1 MTRPRG
7 GALLSRDKIL
17 AQAIELM
24 TEQGF
29 AATSLRQI
37 ARRLDVSVA
46 ALYYH
51 YPAKDD
57 LLREI
62 VAPYLRAVDAI
73 LADAA
78 RAADPVECVLS
89 GVLDL
94 AVAETDLVRLVSR
107 DPAVLR
113 HSEQGPAIERRL
125 RQLRRTLSGQSR
137 SIHAALLSSAALGVL
152 IRPAINVPGFS
163 VATAR
168 ATLLPAARR
177 VLAPLQG
184 KA

>member
-1 MTRPRG
+1 M
-7 GALLSRDKIL
+7 AH
-17 AQAIELM
+17 AIELM

-37 ARRLDVSVA
+37 ARRFDVSVA

-62 VAPYLRAVDAI
+62 VAPYLRAIDAI
-73 LADAA
+73 LAGAA
-78 RAADPVECVLS
+78 RSADPVDRVLS

-94 AVAETDLVRLVSR
+94 ALEQTNLVRLVSR

-113 HSEQGPAIERRL
+113 HPEQGPAIERRL
-125 RQLRRTLSGQSR
+125 RRLRRALSGQSR
-137 SIHAALLSSAALGVL
+137 SVHATLLSSAALGVL
-152 IRPAINVPGFS
+152 IRPAINMPGFS

-177 VLAPLQG
+177 VLAPLH
-184 KA
+184 AEA